1 MAILVSFQM
10 RGYKV
15 RLAGSMG
22 ISDEEA
28 GEEDEESGWRTQNM
42 IKGCGVLRKLEMY
55 VKR

>member
-1 MAILVSFQM
+1 MAILVSLQM

-28 GEEDEESGWRTQNM
+28 GEEDEESGWRTQTM